1 MSVRLRRAS
10 DPMLLI
16 DGDPVSDL
24 TALQRLSH
32 VFKAGVGYRTQAI
45 FDALRGKVGL
55 Y

>member
-1 MSVRLRRAS
+1 MKSCAAAQKTA
-10 DPMLLI
+10 
-16 DGDPVSDL
+16 DGDPVSDVM
-24 TALQRLSH
+24 ALQRMPY